1 MASRILP
8 SQRVPLPLPPA
19 GFRKIIPLR
28 IRYLVLIRQGGLDPD
43 DGKPLDPI
51 REGIDFDHRPPLQA
65 RIWDE
70 EAEDTIPPAD
80 DPDHIFARRRH
91 AHGAASAEDLRVE
104 AKVRRLRQ
112 AEEEHRSAMA
122 DRPCGAKRLKLKW
135 RAWRRRRKQGAGP
148 DDRTVPVSTGGNN
161 GRGD

>member
-8 SQRVPLPLPPA
+8 SERLRVPLPPA
-19 GFRKIIPLR
+19 GFRKTIPLR

-51 REGIDFDHRPPLQA
+51 REGIEFDHRPPLQT

-70 EAEDTIPPAD
+70 EAEDTIPPASH
-80 DPDHIFARRRH
+80 PDHIFARRRH
-91 AHGAASAEDLRVE
+91 AHGAASAEDLRIE

-112 AEEEHRSAMA
+112 AEEEHRLAMA
-122 DRPCGAKRLKLKW
+122 GRPCGAKRLKAKW
-135 RAWRRRRKQGAGP
+135 RAWRRRRAQGAGP
-148 DDRTVPVSTGGNN
+148 NDQMITGSTGGNN
-161 GRGD
+161 GSGD